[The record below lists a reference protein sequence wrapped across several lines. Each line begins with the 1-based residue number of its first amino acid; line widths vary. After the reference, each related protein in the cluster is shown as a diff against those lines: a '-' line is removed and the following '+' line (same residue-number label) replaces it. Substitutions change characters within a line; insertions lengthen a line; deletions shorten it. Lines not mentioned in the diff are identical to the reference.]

1 MDTTMHRSVDV
12 GPTAARPGLALVLA
26 LLAVPGTT
34 MVWDLD
40 VPLPG
45 FWIGLPLGAAAIVLA
60 RRARREQIR
69 KAERWMA
76 NGAIVLAT
84 LAIGQMLIWTAVSAA
99 SAQDPAASRTLT
111 LTELEQGSAFKHVR
125 NTKTKNLR
133 SNLLG
138 DLIVFTNPLADESG
152 KTVGKLHATC
162 ITTVGS
168 SNFLKS
174 KLTCSG
180 VMALAQGTL
189 AIQALTSPGTPKTAG
204 AITGGTGAYA
214 NARGTF
220 SSVEGR
226 SGSVD
231 TITLVP

>member
-12 GPTAARPGLALVLA
+12 GPTRARPGLALLLA
-26 LLAVPGTT
+26 LLSVPGTT

-60 RRARREQIR
+60 RRARREQIVR
-69 KAERWMA
+69 AERWMA

-84 LAIGQMLIWTAVSAA
+84 LAVGQMLIWTAVSAA
-99 SAQDPAASRTLT
+99 SAQDPATRTLT
-111 LTELEQGSAFKHVR
+111 FTELEKGSTFKHVR
-125 NTKTKNLR
+125 NTKTRNQR

-138 DLIVFTNPLADESG
+138 DLIVFTNPVADSG
-152 KTVGKLHATC
+152 GKLVGRLHVQC
-162 ITTVGS
+162 VTTVGS

-180 VMALAQGTL
+180 VIATAQGSL
-189 AIQALTSPGTPKTAG
+189 ALQAITSAASPTTTGM
-204 AITGGTGAYA
+204 ITGGSGAYA

-220 SSVEGR
+220 SSVEGK
-226 SGSVD
+226 SGSTD